1 MVFLK
6 RMNGLYYLIQA
17 NYMLGIIF
25 VVSAPFLIFLNTSS
39 HYNAIL
45 MGRQL
50 FKQVSINNTLIQ
62 ICTSVVIIAA
72 VFFTSN
78 IYWLVTAFVL
88 SGIIFSVLGFVHTIK
103 KYPLN
108 DLGKKPPP
116 PKNDEFEWIWW
127 GEKWIRM
134 YNDVFLPKGT
144 NIPKMIRIPN
154 CNYI

>member
-1 MVFLK
+1 MEGALK
-6 RMNGLYYLIQA
+6 NLVNLDNTVSVPRKRSRLDVENKEIELDAYITCGPYYKE
-17 NYMLGIIF
+17 G
-25 VVSAPFLIFLNTSS
+25 
-39 HYNAIL
+39 
-45 MGRQL
+45 
-50 FKQVSINNTLIQ
+50 
-62 ICTSVVIIAA
+62 
-72 VFFTSN
+72 
-78 IYWLVTAFVL
+78 
-88 SGIIFSVLGFVHTIK
+88 K

-144 NIPKMIRIPN
+144 IIPKMIKIPN